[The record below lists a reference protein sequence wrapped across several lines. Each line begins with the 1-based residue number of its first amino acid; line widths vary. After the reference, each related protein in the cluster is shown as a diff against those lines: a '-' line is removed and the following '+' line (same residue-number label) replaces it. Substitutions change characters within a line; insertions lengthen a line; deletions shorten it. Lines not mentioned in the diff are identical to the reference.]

1 MVIRSVLR
9 AARGRSWR
17 VLRPRTTSS
26 SSSSSN
32 SGRRVERRSIHASL
46 MSSLISVAGL
56 AGRPVRD
63 RDGVEVGRV
72 RDVVIRWEDAV
83 YPAVSGL
90 VVAVGR
96 RSAFVAAAAIE
107 SIAATG
113 VALRSTRLDLRDFVP
128 RDGEGALGR

>member
-9 AARGRSWR
+9 AASGRSLR
-17 VLRPRTTSS
+17 VLRRPITLAASS
-26 SSSSSN
+26 PQ
-32 SGRRVERRSIHASL
+32 RRVERRSIHASL

-56 AGRPVRD
+56 VGRPVRD

-96 RSAFVAAAAIE
+96 RSAFVAAASIE
-107 SIAATG
+107 SIAATA

-128 RDGEGALGR
+128 RDGEVAL